1 MTCAI
6 IEDEPLARER
16 LKNYV
21 AKTDDLQ
28 LLFVAENGVEAI
40 HLLQKKPVDII
51 FLDINM
57 PGISGISLLEKGIIN
72 AAVIIT
78 TAHHEFAVKGFELD
92 VADYL
97 LKPFGYDRFLQAVE
111 KARHPRLP
119 KEQHFFVKTEYR
131 LEKILFND
139 LLYIEGMRD
148 YRKLHTKSKTIM
160 TLQTFRDFESEIPP
174 EKVCRVHKSFMVSME
189 NISRVGKNEITING
203 VAIPVS
209 ETYRENFFKWLGR
222 KI

>member
-6 IEDEPLARER
+6 IEDEPLARDR
-16 LKNYV
+16 LKNYI
-21 AKTDDLQ
+21 AKTADLE
-28 LLFVAENGVEAI
+28 LKLVAENGVEAMQQ
-40 HLLQKKPVDII
+40 LQKNAVDII

-57 PGISGISLLEKGIIN
+57 PGISGINLLERGIIN

-97 LKPFGYDRFLQAVE
+97 LKPFGYDRFLLAVE
-111 KARHPRLP
+111 KAKYPRLP
-119 KEQHFFVKTEYR
+119 KDQHFFVKTEYR
-131 LEKILFND
+131 LEKILYSD

-174 EKVCRVHKSFMVSME
+174 AKVCRVHKSFMVSLE
-189 NISRVGKNEITING
+189 NISSVSKNEISVNG
-203 VAIPVS
+203 ISIPVS